1 MTISMGIQ
9 GPVIDIPVVVVDMNE
24 TELKSRKPRVL
35 KSSPF
40 SRFILLVCLIVKK
53 PVLISRLINTS
64 IFHACFETIKCGNI
78 AN

>member
-1 MTISMGIQ
+1 MGIQ
-9 GPVIDIPVVVVDMNE
+9 SPAIGIPVVVVDMNE

-40 SRFILLVCLIVKK
+40 SRFYSTCLSDSKK
-53 PVLISRLINTS
+53 PVLISRLINTF
-64 IFHACFETIKCGNI
+64 FHACFETIKCGNI

>member
-1 MTISMGIQ
+1 MGIQ
-9 GPVIDIPVVVVDMNE
+9 GPAIGIPVVVVDMNE

-35 KSSPF
+35 KRSPF
-40 SRFILLVCLIVKK
+40 SRFYSSCLSDSKK